1 MITIKYNKYLVSLF
15 IGLIFLL
22 SCTDELDR
30 LPLDETRVT
39 PETVYSNP
47 EAYKQGLAKIYAAL
61 AVTGQ
66 EGPAGKP
73 DIANIDEGFSSYL
86 RLYWKLQE
94 LPTDLAVIAWNDA
107 TIRDLHDQDWTATDV
122 FVSAMY
128 NRVYFL
134 IQVANEYLRQTTD
147 SKLDDRGVSAALK
160 TEINYFRAEARFLRA
175 LGYWHALDL
184 FGGNIPLVTE
194 ENALGTIPVQTN
206 ASDLFNYIEGE
217 LISIQDELMAP
228 KQNEYARADKA
239 AAWMLLAKIY
249 MNAEV
254 YINESKYTECLT
266 YLNQILSAG
275 YTLEPD
281 YENLFL
287 RDNHE
292 ASGIIFP
299 ISFDGDYTQT
309 WGGTT
314 FLVHAPIGGTMKP
327 ESFGVNS
334 GWFGIRTTKALVE
347 KFYFPGTSEID
358 TFDVRAAFYTD
369 GQTLEIE
376 DIFEFT
382 HGYAMEKFKNIDK
395 DGLAGVDPDFVDTDF
410 PVFRLGDVY
419 LMYAEAVLRGGSG
432 GDPATALNY
441 INALRERA
449 YGNSSANILT
459 NALTL
464 DFILDERARELYWE
478 CHRRTD
484 LIRFDKF
491 STTDYIWPW
500 KGGIRDGIS
509 VDSKFDIFPIPA
521 TDINANPNLKQNP
534 GY

>member
-1 MITIKYNKYLVSLF
+1 MITIKFNKYLVLLLA
-15 IGLIFLL
+15 GLVSLL

-30 LPLDETRVT
+30 LPLDNTRVT
-39 PETVYSNP
+39 PESVYSKP
-47 EAYKQGLAKIYAAL
+47 EAYKQGLAKVYAAL

-134 IQVANEYLRQTTD
+134 IQVANEYLRQTTE

-160 TEINYFRAEARFLRA
+160 SEISHFRAEARFIRA

-184 FGGNIPLVTE
+184 FGGNVPFVTE
-194 ENALGTIPVQTN
+194 ENALGTIPDQTN
-206 ASDLFNYIEGE
+206 ASDLFKYIESE
-217 LISIQDELMAP
+217 LIDIQNDLMSP
-228 KQNEYARADKA
+228 RQNEYARADKA
-239 AAWMLLAKIY
+239 AAWMLLAKLY
-249 MNAEV
+249 LNAEV
-254 YINESKYTECLT
+254 YINEVKYTECLT
-266 YLNQILSAG
+266 YLNQILSSG
-275 YTLEPD
+275 YYLEPV

-292 ASGIIFP
+292 ANGIIFP
-299 ISFDGDYTQT
+299 IAFDGNYTQT

-314 FLVHAPIGGTMKP
+314 FLVHASIGGTMAP

-347 KFYFPGTSEID
+347 KFYLPGTSEID
-358 TFDVRAAFYTD
+358 TFDARASFYTD
-369 GQTLEIE
+369 GQTLDVQ

-382 HGYAMEKFKNIDK
+382 HGYAIEKFKNIDK
-395 DGLAGVDPDFVDTDF
+395 NGLGGADLDFVDTDF

-419 LMYAEAVLRGGSG
+419 LMYAEAFLRGGVG
-432 GDPATALNY
+432 GDQTTALNY

-449 YGNSSANILT
+449 YGNNSGNISASD
-459 NALTL
+459 LTL

-484 LIRFDKF
+484 LIRFEKF
-491 STTDYIWPW
+491 SSTNYLWPW
-500 KGGIRDGIS
+500 KGGVREGIS
-509 VDSKFDIFPIPA
+509 VDSKYDVFPIPA
-521 TDINANPNLKQNP
+521 TDLNANPNLKQNP
-534 GY
+534 RY